1 MMLIIHIYHLILS
14 DTDRAR
20 KLLNLRIFDNPDNQK
35 PWDKSVTDLGLEV
48 LCVSQVQ

>member
-1 MMLIIHIYHLILS
+1 MTFDLS
-14 DTDRAR
+14 NTDRAR

-35 PWDKSVTDLGLEV
+35 PWDKSVIDLGLEV